1 MKGAGVSIV
10 EFYAPWCGHCKSLAP
25 EWKKAAKALK
35 GIVNVVAVDATEAQS
50 LASKYE
56 VKGFP
61 TIKVFG
67 SSKTPTDYQGARE
80 APAIVS
86 FAMQQ
91 ASALAKSRLG
101 GGGGG
106 GAKPKAGGGGGG
118 GAKGGGGGAKG
129 GGGGGGKA
137 SDSTPGGGKSVV
149 TLTPENFDAH
159 VFGSEPWMVE
169 FYAPWCGHCKSLAPE
184 WAAAAEQTAGEGVR
198 FGAVDADAHRE
209 LGSRFGVKGFPTIKT
224 FKAGSTK
231 DGDARDY
238 NGPRSASD
246 LASAALKLAEEGGGA
261 KSAVA
266 QVTSAAQFAEVC
278 AGKRVC
284 MVAVLPHILDDGAAK
299 RSERLAVL
307 SAVAGKARAGPVK
320 LVWWEAGAQPDVE
333 AALGISMY
341 PAAAAVSVDKAIFI
355 SHRAPV
361 DEKGLSAFAASLT
374 RGTAG
379 AAPLPKGFDWAKAV
393 KTTEPWDGKDGVPP
407 VEEPL
412 GDL

>member
-1 MKGAGVSIV
+1 MVLKGSGVFMV

-35 GIVNVVAVDATEAQS
+35 GLVTVVAVDATESQS

-56 VKGFP
+56 IKGFP

-67 SSKTPTDYQGARE
+67 AAKTPSDYSGARE

-91 ASALAKSRLG
+91 ASALAKARLSG

-106 GAKPKAGGGGGG
+106 GAGAKKPAAGSKPAGGAGKGSGGGNHG
-118 GAKGGGGGAKG
+118 SDSSP
-129 GGGGGGKA
+129 GGGKA
-137 SDSTPGGGKSVV
+137 VV
-149 TLTPENFDAH
+149 TLTPDNFDAL
-159 VFGSEPWMVE
+159 VLSGEGPWMVE

-224 FKAGSTK
+224 FPATATK

-246 LASAALKLAEEGGGA
+246 LAAAALKLAEGGGG
-261 KSAVA
+261 KPSVA
-266 QVTSAAQFAEVC
+266 QVTSAGGFTEAC
-278 AGKRVC
+278 AGKKVC
-284 MVAVLPHILDDGAAK
+284 LCVVLPHILDEGAAK
-299 RSERLAVL
+299 RAARLEAL
-307 SAVAGKARAGPVK
+307 GAVAGKVRGGPVK
-320 LVWWEAGAQPDVE
+320 LVWWEAGAQPAVE

-341 PAAAAVSVDKAIFI
+341 PAAAAVSVDKGIFI
-355 SHRAPV
+355 PHRAPV
-361 DEKGLSAFAASLT
+361 DEKGLSGFAASLT

-379 AAPLPKGFDWAKAV
+379 ATPMPKGFDWATALV
-393 KTTEPWDGKDGVPP
+393 TTEPWDGKDGVAP
-407 VEEPL
+407 VDEPL
-412 GDL
+412 DL

>member
-1 MKGAGVSIV
+1 LKGAGVSIV
-10 EFYAPWCGHCKSLAP
+10 EFYAPWCGHCKNLVP

-35 GIVNVVAVDATEAQS
+35 GIVNVVAVDATEAAS

-67 SSKTPTDYQGARE
+67 ASKTPTDYQGARE
-80 APAIVS
+80 APAIVT

-91 ASALAKSRLG
+91 AGALAKSRLGGG

-118 GAKGGGGGAKG
+118 GAKGGGNKG
-129 GGGGGGKA
+129 

-149 TLTPENFDAH
+149 TLTPDNFDAQ
-159 VFGSEPWMVE
+159 VFGGEPWMVE

-246 LASAALKLAEEGGGA
+246 LASAALKLAEEGGGG
-261 KSAVA
+261 KPAVA
-266 QVTSAAQFAEVC
+266 QVTSAAQFSEVC

-284 MVAVLPHILDDGAAK
+284 LAVVLPHILDDGASK
-299 RSERLAVL
+299 RGGRLEAL
-307 SAVAGKARAGPVK
+307 AAVAGKVRAGPVK

-341 PAAAAVSVDKAIFI
+341 PAAAAVAVEKGIFI

-379 AAPLPKGFDWAKAV
+379 ATPLPKGFDWAKAV
-393 KTTEPWDGKDGVPP
+393 KTTDPWDGKDGVAP

-412 GDL
+412 DADL